1 MEKREDVFQI
11 ISVFQCLEKGGV
23 VFPKLHRADTNQ
35 RTGPARDPRIGL
47 ALALVFGLL
56 IVVPFDDYSP
66 SNHVKVNPGFNFS
79 M

>member
-1 MEKREDVFQI
+1 MEKREDIFQI
-11 ISVFQCLEKGGV
+11 ISVSKCLEKGGV
-23 VFPKLHRADTNQ
+23 FFSKLHRPDINQ

-66 SNHVKVNPGFNFS
+66 SNHVKVNPGFNFA